1 LISIPGSEGLCS
13 QVSQV
18 VTETDSQSAMLDYSY
33 LVLGTIALFT
43 VLGMAYYATRILLQM
58 RTGELEKSWKYLVAG
73 AYLVEA
79 AIVLLLVAEFFFQN
93 SSMSFILSHLSVT
106 LLVVGAVYIFLGFR
120 AHYQVFNP
128 RYPELKMQDVIEK

>member
-1 LISIPGSEGLCS
+1 
-13 QVSQV
+13 
-18 VTETDSQSAMLDYSY
+18 MLDYSY

-73 AYLVEA
+73 AYLLEA
-79 AIVLLLVAEFFFQN
+79 AIIILLIAEVFPLSEVM
-93 SSMSFILSHLSVT
+93 SSVITHIAVT

-120 AHYQVFNP
+120 AHFQVFNP
-128 RYPELKMQDVIEK
+128 RHPELKMEDVIDR

>member
-1 LISIPGSEGLCS
+1 
-13 QVSQV
+13 
-18 VTETDSQSAMLDYSY
+18 MLDYSY

-43 VLGMAYYATRILLQM
+43 VLGMAYYASRILLQM

-79 AIVLLLVAEFFFQN
+79 AIIMLLIGEVFLFN
-93 SSMSFILSHLSVT
+93 STTVSLIAHLAVT

-128 RYPELKMQDVIEK
+128 RHPELKMEDVIER